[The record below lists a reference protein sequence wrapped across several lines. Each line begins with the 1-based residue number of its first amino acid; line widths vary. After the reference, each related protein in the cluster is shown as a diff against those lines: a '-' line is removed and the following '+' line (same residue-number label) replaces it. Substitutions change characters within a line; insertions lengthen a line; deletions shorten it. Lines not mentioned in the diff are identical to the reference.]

1 MMKKTKVN
9 KLKQFKHKFDCMLC
23 TILGH
28 DPIKVFEQRE
38 RRHGHKT
45 CLGGWNTRKGGKPGS
60 IVTSM
65 GFYYKQKMRQE
76 TFQLDKCE
84 QNTQHSLIQIPNMF
98 ASV

>member
-1 MMKKTKVN
+1 MKKTKVS

-45 CLGGWNTRKGGKPGS
+45 CLGGWSARKGGKPGT
-60 IVTSM
+60 IIQSM
-65 GFYYKQKMRQE
+65 VHTMNANDVARNCPIGQM
-76 TFQLDKCE
+76 
-84 QNTQHSLIQIPNMF
+84 
-98 ASV
+98 

>member
-1 MMKKTKVN
+1 MKKTKVN

-45 CLGGWNTRKGGKPGS
+45 CLGGWVLAK
-60 IVTSM
+60 V
-65 GFYYKQKMRQE
+65 
-76 TFQLDKCE
+76 
-84 QNTQHSLIQIPNMF
+84 
-98 ASV
+98 ASQATLYNQWVHTMNANDVARNCPIGQM

>member
-1 MMKKTKVN
+1 MMKKTKVS

-45 CLGGWNTRKGGKPGS
+45 CLGGWSARKGGKPG
-60 IVTSM
+60 IIIQSM
-65 GFYYKQKMRQE
+65 GTYYECKRCGKKLSNW
-76 TFQLDKCE
+76 TNVNK
-84 QNTQHSLIQIPNMF
+84 
-98 ASV
+98 